1 MSRKKII
8 LPAIGAIIIAIQ
20 FIPPARN
27 TDKNGQVLSTDITRA
42 FPVPDSVLTVFKSSC
57 YNCHSNNTDYPWYS
71 NIQPGGWWLAW
82 HIRKGKSELNF
93 NEFGSYSPFKQ
104 RSKFFAIENSLKDGT
119 MPLWSYTLIHKEARI
134 TEKDKRAVIAWADK
148 MRDSLSLNQ
157 P

>member
-8 LPAIGAIIIAIQ
+8 LTGIGIGIIAIQ
-20 FIPPARN
+20 FIRPARN
-27 TDKNGQVLSTDITRA
+27 SNKSGQVPATDITRA
-42 FPVPDSVLTVFKSSC
+42 FSVPDSVLTVFKSSC
-57 YNCHSNNTDYPWYS
+57 YNCHSNHTDYPWYS

-104 RSKFFAIENSLKDGT
+104 RSKFFAIENSLRDGT
-119 MPLWSYTLIHKEARI
+119 MPLWSYMLIHKEARVK
-134 TEKDKRAVIAWADK
+134 EKDKNAVISWADK
-148 MRDSLSLNQ
+148 MRDSLSRNE